1 MQSLG
6 LCGKAAPPTRKMN
19 QISPAVYY
27 KMIITPYTKDPQT
40 PGTVMV
46 AVPPEPSLKWK
57 VSDSK
62 VSREEG
68 IVAGRCEGQVGTH
81 FLV

>member
-1 MQSLG
+1 M
-6 LCGKAAPPTRKMN
+6 TM
-19 QISPAVYY
+19 
-27 KMIITPYTKDPQT
+27 TPYTKDTPT

-46 AVPPEPSLKWK
+46 AVSPEHSLKQK

>member
-1 MQSLG
+1 
-6 LCGKAAPPTRKMN
+6 
-19 QISPAVYY
+19 
-27 KMIITPYTKDPQT
+27 
-40 PGTVMV
+40 MV
-46 AVPPEPSLKWK
+46 AVLPEPSLKWK